1 MIEKLNFHLR
11 YKTSF
16 GQTIFITGNHPLLGN
31 GNIET
36 AVPMVYLND
45 DYWVLHL
52 PTNGLLKEG
61 NFNYSYFIQ
70 NADGT
75 RSFDW
80 GADKTIHVDQVP
92 TKELVLIDAWN
103 FTGYT
108 DNAFYTAP
116 FANVLLQASTKQSK
130 AKILKNTTHVFRVK
144 APLLAPH
151 QTLCMIGEAKEI
163 GAWDANKALPLEKI
177 IDQPYFE
184 IALNLSQCNFPFV
197 YKYGVYDKT
206 QKTFISFEAGN
217 NRVLYEPVGANKLV
231 VAQDGFAQVGHTQW
245 KGAGVA
251 IPVFSLRSNQSIGV
265 GEFADIKLLADWSKK

>member
-16 GQTIFITGNHPLLGN
+16 GQAIFITGNHPLLGN
-31 GNIET
+31 GKIEA

-52 PTNGLLKEG
+52 PTNGRIKEG
-61 NFNYSYFIQ
+61 TVKYSYFIQ

-80 GADKTIHVDQVP
+80 GSDKSITVDQVS

-116 FANVLLQASTKQSK
+116 FANVLLQTSDNQAIP
-130 AKILKNTTHVFRVK
+130 KIPKNATHIFRVK

-151 QTLCMIGEAKEI
+151 QTICMIGEANAI
-163 GAWDANKALPLEKI
+163 GGWDASKAMPLQKI
-177 IDQPYFE
+177 P
-184 IALNLSQCNFPFV
+184 
-197 YKYGVYDKT
+197 
-206 QKTFISFEAGN
+206 
-217 NRVLYEPVGANKLV
+217 
-231 VAQDGFAQVGHTQW
+231 
-245 KGAGVA
+245 
-251 IPVFSLRSNQSIGV
+251 
-265 GEFADIKLLADWSKK
+265 